1 MGQCSGMTLEDRA
14 GTTPAMDAQR
24 DEIRD
29 LVWEWSPLGD
39 DDPFDPHLPRDE
51 YDWLVREVEQKL
63 AEGVDAEQLSA
74 YMTDAVRSRYGLD
87 APPPVEGVAARLVAS
102 GNRTSAGPVRRNG
115 P

>member
-1 MGQCSGMTLEDRA
+1 MTLEDRA